1 MNTAASG
8 RRPFVSLSRTTCE
21 WPFTPSTEEVRD
33 ADWVCRGVSVR
44 AKEGGRGG
52 EFADGSRIR
61 KVQVRN
67 RDAHRFIFIL
77 HAELREV
84 EVVVVGRELAE

>member
-1 MNTAASG
+1 MRLNRDSAYAKSLTP
-8 RRPFVSLSRTTCE
+8 RRWRKGGGEVVDYEVFWLSM
-21 WPFTPSTEEVRD
+21 
-33 ADWVCRGVSVR
+33 
-44 AKEGGRGG
+44 KEGGRGG

>member
-1 MNTAASG
+1 M
-8 RRPFVSLSRTTCE
+8 
-21 WPFTPSTEEVRD
+21 
-33 ADWVCRGVSVR
+33 
-44 AKEGGRGG
+44 KEGGRGG

-84 EVVVVGRELAE
+84 EVVVVGRELAEWS